1 MSDVTMIPC
10 EDQGDEQWKRKRVS
24 LQLPMDFDFRYK
36 RRTLNSA
43 VDVGRTAELITEKGL
58 VESNVQPHEL
68 IPTVVDLAV
77 SSQRISVFY
86 LLGEELDVPFSL
98 DNGVV
103 LQQLVY

>member
-1 MSDVTMIPC
+1 MEIPPASN
-10 EDQGDEQWKRKRVS
+10 DPWKRKHIS
-24 LQLPMDFDFRYK
+24 LSLPMDFDFRYK

-43 VDVGRTAELITEKGL
+43 VDVGRTAEHL
-58 VESNVQPHEL
+58 VELGVVDPMIETNEL
-68 IPTVVDLAV
+68 IPAVVDLAV
-77 SSQRISVFY
+77 SSQRVSVFY